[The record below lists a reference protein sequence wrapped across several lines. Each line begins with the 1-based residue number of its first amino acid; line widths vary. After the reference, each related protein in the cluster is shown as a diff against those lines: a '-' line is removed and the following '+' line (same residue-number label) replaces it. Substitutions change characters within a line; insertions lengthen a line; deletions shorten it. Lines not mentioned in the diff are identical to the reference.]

1 MNFSF
6 ANGILL
12 WGTLLFTVPLIIHL
26 LNRRRYRVIRW
37 AAQAFLLQAYQ
48 RSRRRLTLE
57 SLLLLL
63 LRCLLII
70 LLALALARP
79 FVPSSSLLA
88 VLSPSKRHV
97 VLVID
102 TSYSM
107 GRVLKNGDSLL
118 EKAKT
123 QAIRVLDGISEER
136 GDEVTVVAL
145 ADPPRSVQAITSSVS
160 QARDAISRLTPDWKG
175 ADLVRTL
182 DYLTENVFGTGHSEV
197 YLFSDLQRETFHP
210 GWGGRQALE
219 TDEPREVAATPA
231 SAWRV
236 AAEHDASF
244 HVVDVGHTAPALNL
258 TVEDLTTRPEN
269 VISGEVVTFSATV
282 RNHTNLDLKGL
293 HGSFVIDGDQE
304 RSKPVTLAVPAGGV
318 ASVEFSTVF
327 RVSDSDWKNHTVQFE
342 LDDDEL
348 TADNRRCLAFPVYQ
362 AIQVLLVDG
371 DFNQPEE
378 LRETAV
384 LADMLNPG
392 LDPETGGSIYQLRII
407 DDRRFNLRAENLTDF
422 DLIVLA
428 NVARIDAEVARDL
441 DDAVRS
447 GRGLLIFLGELV
459 DPRSYNERL
468 YRPDGPD
475 GTDGAAEKGLL
486 PARLLEIRGDLRE
499 DSDLAFHPVVE
510 DFFHPMLRLFSDP
523 LLLPNLISIPVRRFY
538 RTEVSR
544 NDRSTSV
551 VMRLDDD
558 PADPS
563 ALILEKPAGRGRV
576 VLFTTTADGFWA
588 GFARLQNVITY
599 LPLMQETAS
608 YLTLPDLSLFDL
620 EVGEQIRRT
629 TRSIPSEVFITR
641 PDNVRDE
648 ITDTPR
654 EMEYGEF
661 VLPSYERTAEPGLYA
676 LELAYPLSGAGNDAG
691 RREVEFFAVNVD
703 VSESDLSRVEPLAFR
718 TLYPG
723 LSLEFLTEVDV
734 APAKSALAREGEL
747 WRALL
752 WALIGLLAAEML
764 LAYWFGRRFR
774 GGAA

>member
-6 ANGILL
+6 ANGFLL

-88 VLSPSKRHV
+88 AFSPSKRHV

-107 GRVLKNGDSLL
+107 GRVLNNGESLL
-118 EKAKT
+118 ERAKN
-123 QAIRVLDGISEER
+123 QATRVLDGLSEER

-145 ADPPRSVQAITSSVS
+145 ADPPRSVQAITSSIS
-160 QARDAISRLTPDWKG
+160 QARDAISRMAPDWKG

-182 DYLTENVFGTGHSEV
+182 DYLVENSLGAGHAEVFV
-197 YLFSDLQRETFHP
+197 FSDLQRETFNP
-210 GWGGRQALE
+210 GERAPESDGARDPQ
-219 TDEPREVAATPA
+219 ATPA

-236 AAEHDASF
+236 AAEHDAKF
-244 HVVDVGHTAPALNL
+244 YLVDVGTQNAVLNL
-258 TVEDLTTRPEN
+258 AVEDLSTRPKN
-269 VISGEVVTFSATV
+269 VIAGEVVTFSATI

-293 HGSFVIDGDQE
+293 TGSFVIDGEHE
-304 RSKPVTLAVPAGGV
+304 RGKPVTLDVPAGGA

-327 RVSDSDWKNHTVQFE
+327 RVNDSNWKNHTVQFE
-342 LDDDEL
+342 LTDDEL
-348 TADNRRCLAFPVYQ
+348 SADNWRYLAFPVYQ
-362 AIQVLLVDG
+362 AVRVLLVDG
-371 DFNQPEE
+371 DYNQPEE
-378 LRETAV
+378 LRETTV

-392 LDPETGGSIYQLRII
+392 LDPETGGSIYQLQVV
-407 DDRRFNLRAENLTDF
+407 DDRRFNLRSENLTDY

-428 NVARIDAEVARDL
+428 NVARIDPDVAREL
-441 DDAVRS
+441 DDAVRA
-447 GRGLLIFLGELV
+447 GRGLMIFLGELV

-468 YRPDGPD
+468 YRADG
-475 GTDGAAEKGLL
+475 EGLL
-486 PARLLEIRGDLRE
+486 PARLLDVKGALRE
-499 DSDLAFHPVVE
+499 DSDLAFHPVVN
-510 DFFHPMLRLFSDP
+510 DFFHPMLRLFGDP
-523 LLLPNLISIPVRRFY
+523 LLQPNLGSIPVRRFY
-538 RTEVSR
+538 RTETSA
-544 NDRSTSV
+544 NDRSTTV
-551 VMRLDDD
+551 IMRLDDD
-558 PADPS
+558 PSDPG
-563 ALILEKPAGRGRV
+563 ALILEKPAGRGRT
-576 VLFTTTADGFWA
+576 VLITTTADGFWA
-588 GFARLQNVITY
+588 GFARLDNVISY
-599 LPLMQETAS
+599 LPLLQETAS

-620 EVGEQIRRT
+620 KVGEQIRRT
-629 TRSIPSEVFITR
+629 TRSIPNEVFITR
-641 PDNVRDE
+641 PDNTRDE

-661 VLPSYERTAEPGLYA
+661 VLPTYGETSEPGLYA

-691 RREVEFFAVNVD
+691 RREVEHFAVNVD
-703 VSESDLSRVEPLAFR
+703 VAESDLTRVERPAFR

-723 LSLEFLTEVDV
+723 LALEFLTEIDM
-734 APAKSALAREGEL
+734 APAQSGVAREGEL

-752 WALIGLLAAEML
+752 IALIGLLAAELL

-774 GGAA
+774 GGSA